1 MLDPAP
7 LTPVTL
13 QIQRIETVPT
23 SVRER
28 ALREL
33 RAVTKQA
40 TDGGADAGNAKLD
53 AAAARKEAESFT
65 SVRKPGMVCLLA
77 WCHALV
83 GLSLTVSVAEQGST
97 ATSQRRTCT
106 RHVKSWNLSFDH

>member
-40 TDGGADAGNAKLD
+40 TDGGTDAGNAKLD

-77 WCHALV
+77 WCGTHSSACRLQCPSPSRVLQQHHSV
-83 GLSLTVSVAEQGST
+83 GRVRVM
-97 ATSQRRTCT
+97 
-106 RHVKSWNLSFDH
+106 